1 MPSRKAPVSSARLTR
16 YRDKRRASSTPEPFG
31 AAATADSSA
40 GGLFVVQQHRARH
53 LHFDFRL
60 EMEGT
65 LRSWAV
71 PKGPSANPADKR
83 FAALVEDHP
92 IEYADFEGSIAP
104 GNYGAGYVIVW
115 DRGTWVPL
123 NDIAQGWQQGKLLF
137 ELNGHKLHG
146 RWTLVR
152 MKKDNEWLLIKERDE
167 QARGPDH
174 HY

>member
-1 MPSRKAPVSSARLTR
+1 MPEANL
-16 YRDKRRASSTPEPFG
+16 
-31 AAATADSSA
+31 

-60 EMEGT
+60 EIDGS

-92 IEYADFEGSIAP
+92 MEYADFEGAIAP

-115 DRGTWVPL
+115 DRGTWTPL
-123 NDIAQGWQQGKLLF
+123 NDIAEGWRKGKLLF
-137 ELNGHKLHG
+137 DLHGHKLHG
-146 RWTLVR
+146 GWTLVR
-152 MKKDNEWLLIKERDE
+152 MKKENEWLLIKERDD
-167 QARGPDH
+167 QARDAE
-174 HY
+174 